1 MGNQYSITVSDESD
15 RILQKLKENG
25 FKLSQII
32 DVALKTLGI
41 DALQRLHRNDRALT
55 RYLNGHKYGEDWE

>member
-1 MGNQYSITVSDESD
+1 MGNQYSITVSDESA
-15 RILQKLKENG
+15 RILQKAKENG

-41 DALQRLHRNDRALT
+41 DALQRLHVNDRALT
-55 RYLNGHKYGEDWE
+55 RYFDGHTYGDDE